1 MCHVIHVFCSWWQTS
16 SKSTGPSESH
26 FSSMDVWSSEIEEKT
41 LSSCTTQDVRL
52 FITNQSLSLCF
63 SISGYFVSGDKMKE
77 IQPGR
82 KFKRPSDM
90 VTLPDGRFAVRD
102 DYGLQLFDEEGA
114 FIKTVVPKGILGMCF
129 GLATDG
135 KVGTF
140 YKIFLLF
147 KFKINLVTNMKM
159 KILMA
164 GFVDCNILARFD
176 GSVGDSLTERRELIL
191 VCFFFLLIMG
201 N

>member
-1 MCHVIHVFCSWWQTS
+1 
-16 SKSTGPSESH
+16 
-26 FSSMDVWSSEIEEKT
+26 
-41 LSSCTTQDVRL
+41 
-52 FITNQSLSLCF
+52 
-63 SISGYFVSGDKMKE
+63 MKE

-135 KVGTF
+135 KVRPILQN
-140 YKIFLLF
+140 IF
-147 KFKINLVTNMKM
+147 IVQ
-159 KILMA
+159 IQ
-164 GFVDCNILARFD
+164 D
-176 GSVGDSLTERRELIL
+176 
-191 VCFFFLLIMG
+191 
-201 N
+201 